1 MVYHYWSIVDPG
13 LKTNAAYRTYSN
25 SHLFCDLFVS
35 VCMSSPQK
43 LLLYMNAK
51 RGPLNPTVGDSVVRK
66 RELKSRTC
74 ALHGRAAPTVTS
86 EPTRSQADY
95 IADVSIRGEQTRRAG
110 STATVTCAKLCHS
123 GVSPLHPHPPRP
135 VTLSIS
141 EFVLQFCHLPK
152 GGRQVTSSV
161 LKRVYTV
168 MIWTH
173 SLYRNVLFKG
183 FVATKGIQTGSSK
196 TCTT

>member
-1 MVYHYWSIVDPG
+1 MKKALQKGSFVQITEQKKDFCSALAHCIHPFSINRPFYIHFSMVYHYWSIVDPG

-110 STATVTCAKLCHS
+110 STATVTCAKLCHL
-123 GVSPLHPHPPRP
+123 GVSPLHPSPPSCHP
-135 VTLSIS
+135 
-141 EFVLQFCHLPK
+141 
-152 GGRQVTSSV
+152 
-161 LKRVYTV
+161 
-168 MIWTH
+168 
-173 SLYRNVLFKG
+173 LYL
-183 FVATKGIQTGSSK
+183 
-196 TCTT
+196 